1 MFGGWERIGID
12 IPSVASPG
20 TRSQSMALHHR
31 ASDDAPAPIADL
43 ELGLAVALLGV
54 IILFATFLVPAL
66 A

>member
-1 MFGGWERIGID
+1 
-12 IPSVASPG
+12 
-20 TRSQSMALHHR
+20 MALHHH

-43 ELGLAVALLGV
+43 ELGLAVALLGI